1 MGSEMFLILC
11 SFTSDQI
18 LKPLNCLAK
27 VSLLQGQS
35 FIKPHQRTEQLLTPL
50 LFLDFFN
57 FIFKVLQIKIKGHLL
72 HSFLLLAEYIYLY
85 ASRCSPTMT
94 S

>member
-50 LFLDFFN
+50 LFLDFF
-57 FIFKVLQIKIKGHLL
+57 
-72 HSFLLLAEYIYLY
+72 SFLLLAEYIYLY